1 MRRSLPRP
9 RVPVDN
15 PSVAVPNPLSSGSRG
30 AALLALV
37 GIAVGSF
44 MAALDSSIAH
54 TLLPEMGRALG
65 TDVATIEWVGTVFY
79 ALET

>member
-1 MRRSLPRP
+1 
-9 RVPVDN
+9 
-15 PSVAVPNPLSSGSRG
+15 
-30 AALLALV
+30 
-37 GIAVGSF
+37 